1 MIEDNSPTKMT
12 RDHLGFSGHSRRD
25 RHKREVTER
34 VSRGEYWVDLDFLA
48 GLLVDSRALSALGCK
63 ESGF

>member
-1 MIEDNSPTKMT
+1 MIEDSSPPMSA
-12 RDHLGFSGHSRRD
+12 DHFGYSGSSRRD
-25 RHKREVTER
+25 RRKRELTER

-48 GLLVDSRALSALGCK
+48 GLLVDSRALSTLSGK